1 MLLRKLLF
9 VLFTFFTALVFL
21 SCDKNVGEEVLY
33 SPDLKMPVVTGL
45 YFSGEA
51 SPEVLGVWRNP
62 SGHSFC
68 YPSIGHVIYFRFS
81 IPNELRVK
89 VWLVPA
95 RSPEQNSEDILKQFN
110 AYYAKASGMAV
121 AVLMNDSKQAGTY
134 QIECNFKDSNGN
146 LLPEGFYRIY
156 IQAGEFFEWGDVLN
170 FRNESN
176 YYKVLVNQINNQ
188 IIYLWSPRWDH
199 FLDFLY
205 SNLLFYSYF

>member
-1 MLLRKLLF
+1 MLFKKFLSI
-9 VLFTFFTALVFL
+9 LFTVFSILTLL
-21 SCDKNVGEEVLY
+21 SCDKSVDEEVMY

-45 YFSGEA
+45 YISGEA

-68 YPSIGHVIYFRFS
+68 NPSIGHVIYFKFS
-81 IPNELRVK
+81 IPSELRVK

-95 RSPEQNSEDILKQFN
+95 RLPEQNSEDILKQFN
-110 AYYAKASGMAV
+110 AYYAKASGVAV
-121 AVLMNDSKQAGTY
+121 AVLMNETKSAGNY
-134 QIECNFKDSNGN
+134 QIECNFRDSNGN
-146 LLPEGFYRIY
+146 QLPEGFYRIY

-188 IIYLWSPRWDH
+188 IIYLWSPR
-199 FLDFLY
+199 
-205 SNLLFYSYF
+205 